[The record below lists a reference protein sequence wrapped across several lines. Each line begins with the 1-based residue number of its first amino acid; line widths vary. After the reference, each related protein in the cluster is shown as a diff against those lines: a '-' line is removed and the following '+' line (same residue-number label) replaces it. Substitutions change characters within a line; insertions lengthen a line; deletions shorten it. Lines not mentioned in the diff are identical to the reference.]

1 MTKLNLTKEEVMALI
16 DAMGVAEFESV
27 YDEKSIEL
35 IDNIIVSIDK
45 SEFTDSELKKIN
57 TLRKDMQEGLNIK

>member
-27 YDEKSIEL
+27 YDDKSIEV
-35 IDNIIVSIDK
+35 IDNIIASIDK

-57 TLRKDMQEGLNIK
+57 TLRKEMWEGLNIK